1 MKVRKDRT
9 HNLSDVRLSR
19 IVVADARH
27 TWMRC
32 AFPTTAEKIY
42 VAGLVDWI
50 GLKP

>member
-32 AFPTTAEKIY
+32 AFPTTA
-42 VAGLVDWI
+42 GLVDWI